1 MRYLVSLVEGDTDG
15 PLWPLHAH
23 TCAHTKW
30 TQDIVTQQ
38 DLGKGSSEGLAGS
51 HRASILNSSS
61 GIWDNMFS
69 VPSYL
74 TPAVTGP
81 SLPPGITPRGVT
93 IPGSWE
99 CVVVPRTFRS
109 GVCALVV
116 VLLADSVV
124 LGVLVV
130 ALLVALGVAGL
141 LVVASWRVRPA
152 VLGGWFGLSH
162 VLEVWGRG
170 VELGP
175 EDMAFRIQSWR
186 RVMRAYTPGFLAWAQ
201 PMPQLTMPAR

>member
-15 PLWPLHAH
+15 PFRPLHAH

-30 TQDIVTQQ
+30 TQAIITQQ
-38 DLGKGSSEGLAGS
+38 DVGQGPSEGLASS

-74 TPAVTGP
+74 TPAVTET
-81 SLPPGITPRGVT
+81 PGITPHGVT

-130 ALLVALGVAGL
+130 TLLVALGVAGP

-162 VLEVWGRG
+162 VLEVWG
-170 VELGP
+170 
-175 EDMAFRIQSWR
+175 
-186 RVMRAYTPGFLAWAQ
+186 
-201 PMPQLTMPAR
+201 

>member
-1 MRYLVSLVEGDTDG
+1 M
-15 PLWPLHAH
+15 H
-23 TCAHTKW
+23 THVR
-30 TQDIVTQQ
+30 TQNGHKTSSHSRTW
-38 DLGKGSSEGLAGS
+38 GKGRLKAWLAGS

-74 TPAVTGP
+74 TPAVTGT
-81 SLPPGITPRGVT
+81 PGITPHGVT

-130 ALLVALGVAGL
+130 TLLVALGVAGP

-186 RVMRAYTPGFLAWAQ
+186 RVTRAYTPGFLAWAQ